1 MLLSTSSSYNQDIR
15 VIGGFW
21 GPKLFVNG
29 SWQSGPYIRKLW
41 TSALKRFGIDRL
53 LNIQTILVLG
63 IGGGTVIELLARRYP
78 NATITAVDID
88 ETMIDIAKRYFRSDS
103 IANLRVICG
112 DAKEFVQSCSR
123 YDLVIVDLFIGPKI
137 PEFVSSLPFL
147 ENLHAIIKSDGH
159 CCINYLRELEYQA
172 KSDELRK
179 RLATLWK
186 NVVDVKLYNNRF
198 FYMHT

>member
-1 MLLSTSSSYNQDIR
+1 MLFKASSSYNQDIR
-15 VIGGFW
+15 VFGSFW

-41 TSALKRFGIDRL
+41 ASAFKRFGIDSL
-53 LNIQTILVLG
+53 DNIQTVLILG

-88 ETMIDIAKRYFRSDS
+88 VTMIDIAKRYFHTDT
-103 IANLRVICG
+103 IVNLRVICG
-112 DAKEFVQSCSR
+112 DAKVFVQSPNR

-137 PEFVSSLPFL
+137 PEFVSLPPFL
-147 ENLHAIIKSDGH
+147 TNLHAIIKSDGH

-172 KSDELRK
+172 KSDKLMAYLR
-179 RLATLWK
+179 TLWK
-186 NVVDVKLYNNRF
+186 NVEDFCLYSNRF
-198 FYMHT
+198 FFLHT